1 MKKGRHEVFTEL
13 ASENTAGMGDEMRT
27 QVGVIVKLIFLAIR
41 LYYVLD
47 KQEDLNQSP
56 CWAFNVYQVF
66 RSFGGTLGACS
77 ALVALGAD
85 EE

>member
-56 CWAFNVYQVF
+56 CWAPRLMSLYRHF
-66 RSFGGTLGACS
+66 SS
-77 ALVALGAD
+77 D
-85 EE
+85 EFV